1 METDIQKILKELQA
15 LKALLVNLSLMNQL
29 DSIKDKVEEIS
40 NTSKTQ
46 EKPKDLPKSDLK
58 ELKEEAF
65 EDLKHMATN
74 EIRDGERHYIL
85 YRATEDFEYERFK
98 VGHYY
103 EPKEDTIWT
112 PEYMTSQETQKK
124 PNPAMGCWI
133 PESSIIDIPEPF
145 GNTSNWKESGGKNPN
160 AFRYKLTVKP
170 GKYEIYQELT

>member
-1 METDIQKILKELQA
+1 MENEIQKILKELQS

-40 NTSKTQ
+40 NTTKSPI
-46 EKPKDLPKSDLK
+46 KPGQSDEKDLKKLK
-58 ELKEEAF
+58 ENAF
-65 EDLKHMATN
+65 EDLKHMAAN

-85 YRATEDFEYERFK
+85 YRATEDFEYERYK
-98 VGHYY
+98 DGHYF
-103 EPKEDTIWT
+103 EPKEDTIWA

-133 PESSIIDIPEPF
+133 PESAIIDIPEPF
-145 GNTSNWKESGGKNPN
+145 GNTSNWKEAGGKNPN